1 MKKLV
6 KKYALVS
13 TSYYDDG
20 EWKKFHIIIDNL
32 TEEDII
38 KISNYADEYNRL
50 WKENYEN
57 ENENAKKRITK
68 DLRTDLEKFL
78 NEPILDDFYSI
89 EDYHKLWLE
98 KDLIIE
104 HFVIEEI
111 KEESYENMLKLT
123 KFSHFFLLS

>member
-89 EDYHKLWLE
+89 EDYHK
-98 KDLIIE
+98 

-111 KEESYENMLKLT
+111 KEECYENM
-123 KFSHFFLLS
+123 